1 MFWHD
6 WLYAPLL
13 NLLVYLYSAVG
24 ADSLGTAVIA
34 LTLVVRI
41 GLLPLSVLSER
52 SALAYDLLQEKI
64 RAIESESSSDPVFK
78 KERVR
83 ALLKKNRVSPWAK
96 VAVLGVQLL
105 VLVLLYQ
112 VFLGGINKQLDAIYP
127 WIERPEIINTLFFG
141 FDIGKR
147 SIGWAA
153 TVGLFLLFEI
163 GFSLKR
169 RAHVDRSDLAYLLLF
184 PFFVFCI
191 LWYLPMVKSLFILTS
206 LLFSLFLSVLRMMVF
221 QTKKKKV

>member
-1 MFWHD
+1 MLWHD
-6 WLYAPLL
+6 WLYAPLF
-13 NLLVYLYSAVG
+13 NLLVYLYTAVG
-24 ADSLGTAVIA
+24 ADSLGTAIIA
-34 LTLVVRI
+34 LTLVIRVA
-41 GLLPLSVLSER
+41 LLPLSFLSER

-64 RAIESESSSDPVFK
+64 RAIEAESSSDPVFK

-96 VAVLGVQLL
+96 VAVLAVQLL
-105 VLVLLYQ
+105 VLIVLYQ
-112 VFLGGINKQLDAIYP
+112 VFLGGINKQLDAVYP
-127 WIERPEIINTLFFG
+127 WIQRPEVINTIFFG
-141 FDIGKR
+141 FEIGER

-184 PFFVFCI
+184 PFFVFCV

-206 LLFSLFLSVLRMMVF
+206 LLFSLFLGALRMMVF
-221 QTKKKKV
+221 ETKKKKV